1 MPTIRFSKKWGTVYQ
16 SKVDLEK
23 VKPLKI
29 VALYQ
34 PLTDH
39 LSFIVKEHEEFRR
52 FDYDE
57 EGYLH
62 PLGHIDQSDLQSRL
76 DNGELIPVSTRYG
89 QLGKKLKGFKEDFYV
104 YYPKLK

>member
-34 PLTDH
+34 PSTDH

-57 EGYLH
+57 EDYQKIESPML
-62 PLGHIDQSDLQSRL
+62 
-76 DNGELIPVSTRYG
+76 
-89 QLGKKLKGFKEDFYV
+89 
-104 YYPKLK
+104 